1 MEKDNRAIRY
11 RVYPTEKQQDILQQ
25 TFGCARLVFNETLLM
40 HRGLYEAGM
49 KTFSQ
54 MDMNNY
60 CNRFMKENMPFLRNV
75 DKFALTNSIYNAFAA
90 FKNFFEGRNRYP
102 RRKSRKDTSQS
113 YTTNCT
119 NNNIAII
126 RHKKKSAFIKLPKLG
141 NVPAVLHRL
150 PKNNWVIKN
159 ATITK
164 ESGNRYYVSL
174 LFELERKVP
183 QNTALPTPENTL
195 GLDYSSPE
203 FYVDSNGN
211 TAGVQHWYRLSQK
224 RLAVEQRKLSH
235 CTRGSHRYEKQKTK
249 VNRLSGKIANQR
261 KDFCHQKSRKIAN
274 SYAAVCV
281 EDIDLRAM
289 AQSLHFGKAVSDN
302 GFGMFRNFLKYKL
315 EEQGKH
321 YIVIDKWYPSTKTC
335 CHCGN
340 VNPDVALGQKKWICP
355 HCGVSIDRDHNA
367 AINIRDE
374 GIRQFHREYQT
385 A

>member
-90 FKNFFEGRNRYP
+90 FKNFFKGRNRYP
-102 RRKSRKDTSQS
+102 RRKSRKDASQS

-174 LFELERKVP
+174 LFEFERKVP

-224 RLAVEQRKLSH
+224 RLSVEQRKLSH
-235 CTRGSHRYEKQKTK
+235 CTRGSHRYEEQKTK
-249 VNRLSGKIANQR
+249 VNRLSRKIANQR

-281 EDIDLRAM
+281 EDIDLHAL
-289 AQSLHFGKAVSDN
+289 AQSLRFWKAVSDN

-315 EEQGKH
+315 E
-321 YIVIDKWYPSTKTC
+321 
-335 CHCGN
+335 
-340 VNPDVALGQKKWICP
+340 
-355 HCGVSIDRDHNA
+355 
-367 AINIRDE
+367 
-374 GIRQFHREYQT
+374 
-385 A
+385 

>member
-1 MEKDNRAIRY
+1 MEKGNRAIRY

-25 TFGCARLVFNETLLM
+25 TFGCTRLVFNETLLM
-40 HRGLYEAGM
+40 HRDLYEAGI

-54 MDMNNY
+54 IDMNNY
-60 CNRFMKENMPFLRNV
+60 CNRFMKEALPFLRNV
-75 DKFALTNSIYNAFAA
+75 DKFALTNSIYNAFGA
-90 FKNFFEGRNRYP
+90 FKNLFEGRGKYP
-102 RRKSRKDTSQS
+102 RFKSRKDTSQS

-126 RHKKKSAFIKLPKLG
+126 RNGKRKSFVKLPKLG
-141 NVPAVLHRL
+141 KVPVVVHRL
-150 PKNNWVIKN
+150 PKRDWTLKS
-159 ATITK
+159 ATITQ

-174 LFELERKVP
+174 LFEFEKKASRNV
-183 QNTALPTPENTL
+183 AMPTPENTL
-195 GLDYSSPE
+195 GLDYSSPD

-224 RLAVEQRKLSH
+224 RLAMEQRKLSH
-235 CTRGSHRYEKQKTK
+235 CTRGSHRYEKQKAK
-249 VNRLSGKIANQR
+249 VNRISEKVANQR
-261 KDFCHQKSRKIAN
+261 KDFCHKMSRKIAN
-274 SYAAVCV
+274 SYNAVCV

-289 AQSLHFGKAVSDN
+289 AQSLHFGKATSDN

-335 CHCGN
+335 RHCGH
-340 VNPDVALGQKKWICP
+340 VNPDVALGQKKWICH
-355 HCGVSIDRDHNA
+355 HCGVLINRDHNA

-374 GIRQFHREYQT
+374 GIRQFYREYQT

>member
-11 RVYPTEKQQDILQQ
+11 RIYPTNEQRKLLEQ
-25 TFGCARLVFNETLLM
+25 TFGCSRLVYNETLSM
-40 HRGLYEAGM
+40 HQGLYEAGM
-49 KTFSQ
+49 QAFTK

-60 CNRFMKENMPFLRNV
+60 CNHHMKADLPFLRKV

-102 RRKSRKDTSQS
+102 RRKSRKDASQS
-113 YTTNCT
+113 YMTNCT

-126 RHKKKSAFIKLPKLG
+126 QHKKKSAFIKLPKLG
-141 NVPAVLHRL
+141 NVPAVLHRF
-150 PKNNWVIKN
+150 PKKDWVIKN

-164 ESGNRYYVSL
+164 ESGDCYYVSL
-174 LFELERKVP
+174 LFEFERKTP
-183 QNTALPTPENTL
+183 QNTVLPNPENTI
-195 GLDYSSPE
+195 GLDYSSTE

-235 CTRGSHRYEKQKTK
+235 CTRGSHRYEKQKAK
-249 VNRLSGKIANQR
+249 VTRLSEKVANQR
-261 KDFCHQKSRKIAN
+261 KDFCHRKSRKIAN

-335 CHCGN
+335 RHCGY
-340 VNPDVALGQKKWICP
+340 VNPDISLGQMKWVCP
-355 HCGVSIDRDHNA
+355 HCGVSINRDHNA

-374 GIRQFHREYQT
+374 GIRQFYRKCQT
-385 A
+385 V

>member
-90 FKNFFEGRNRYP
+90 FKNFFKGRNRYP

-150 PKNNWVIKN
+150 PKSNWVIKN

-164 ESGNRYYVSL
+164 ESGNRDYVSL
-174 LFELERKVP
+174 LFEFERKVP

-195 GLDYSSPE
+195 GLDNSSPE

-224 RLAVEQRKLSH
+224 RLSVEQRKLSH
-235 CTRGSHRYEKQKTK
+235 CTRGSHRYEKQKAK
-249 VNRLSGKIANQR
+249 VNRISEKVANQR

-281 EDIDLRAM
+281 EDIDLHAM

-335 CHCGN
+335 RHCGH
-340 VNPDVALGQKKWICP
+340 VNPDVALGQKEWICP
-355 HCGVSIDRDHNA
+355 YCGVSIDRDHNA

-374 GIRQFHREYQT
+374 GIRQFYREYQT

>member
-11 RVYPTEKQQDILQQ
+11 RVYPTEKQRNILQQ

-49 KTFSQ
+49 KPFSQ

-102 RRKSRKDTSQS
+102 RRKSRKDIFQS

-126 RHKKKSAFIKLPKLG
+126 LHKKKSAFIKLPKLG

-150 PKNNWVIKN
+150 PKSNWVIKN

-164 ESGNRYYVSL
+164 ESGNRCYVSL
-174 LFELERKVP
+174 LFEFEKKVP

-235 CTRGSHRYEKQKTK
+235 CTRGSRRYEKQKTK

-289 AQSLHFGKAVSDN
+289 AQSLHFGKTVSDN

-335 CHCGN
+335 RHCGY
-340 VNPDVALGQKKWICP
+340 VNPDVALGQKEWICP
-355 HCGVSIDRDHNA
+355 YCGVSIDRDHNA

-374 GIRQFHREYQT
+374 GIRQFYREYQT

>member
-1 MEKDNRAIRY
+1 M
-11 RVYPTEKQQDILQQ
+11 
-25 TFGCARLVFNETLLM
+25 
-40 HRGLYEAGM
+40 
-49 KTFSQ
+49 
-54 MDMNNY
+54 
-60 CNRFMKENMPFLRNV
+60 
-75 DKFALTNSIYNAFAA
+75 
-90 FKNFFEGRNRYP
+90 
-102 RRKSRKDTSQS
+102 
-113 YTTNCT
+113 
-119 NNNIAII
+119 
-126 RHKKKSAFIKLPKLG
+126 
-141 NVPAVLHRL
+141 
-150 PKNNWVIKN
+150 
-159 ATITK
+159 
-164 ESGNRYYVSL
+164 
-174 LFELERKVP
+174 
-183 QNTALPTPENTL
+183 
-195 GLDYSSPE
+195 
-203 FYVDSNGN
+203 DSNGN

-374 GIRQFHREYQT
+374 GIRQFYREYQT

>member
-1 MEKDNRAIRY
+1 MEKDNRSIRY

-60 CNRFMKENMPFLRNV
+60 CNRFMKENRPFLRNV

-90 FKNFFEGRNRYP
+90 FKNFFKGRNRYP

-126 RHKKKSAFIKLPKLG
+126 RHKKKSSFIKLPKLG

-150 PKNNWVIKN
+150 PKSNWVIKN

-174 LFELERKVP
+174 LFEFERKVP

-224 RLAVEQRKLSH
+224 RLSVEQRKLSH
-235 CTRGSHRYEKQKTK
+235 CTRGSHRYEKQKAK
-249 VNRLSGKIANQR
+249 VNRISEKVANQR

-281 EDIDLRAM
+281 EDIDLHAM

-335 CHCGN
+335 RHCGH
-340 VNPDVALGQKKWICP
+340 VNPDVALGQK
-355 HCGVSIDRDHNA
+355 
-367 AINIRDE
+367 
-374 GIRQFHREYQT
+374 
-385 A
+385 